1 MSSGALLKM
10 QRAITTYINKKIS
23 NATNNTGKTNAAV
36 QGKFSNGKVLIGN
49 VNYNADLAVD
59 IPVKNGDTVWC
70 VIDDSNSTAVIVGM

>member
-23 NATNNTGKTNAAV
+23 NTTTGSKTNAAV